1 MVAAIRTATY
11 IRELDLFR
19 DKVGIQRRTSCYE
32 VATESELRDNLNKFL
47 VDHGDHDL
55 PAAEQR

>member
-19 DKVGIQRRTSCYE
+19 DKVGIQRSTSFYE
-32 VATESELRDNLNKFL
+32 VATESELRFNLNKFL
-47 VDHGDHDL
+47 VDHSDHDL
-55 PAAEQR
+55 KETRG